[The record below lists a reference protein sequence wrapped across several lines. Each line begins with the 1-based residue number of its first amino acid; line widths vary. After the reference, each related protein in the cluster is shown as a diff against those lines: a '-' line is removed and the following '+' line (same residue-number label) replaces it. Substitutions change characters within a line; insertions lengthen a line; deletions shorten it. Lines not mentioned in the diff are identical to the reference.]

1 MPANFPVFSKAVNLR
16 LQQLTAQH
24 DEFYKVNCPEIFN
37 HYLAAFPTG
46 TNPIFRER
54 TEHDCQCCKQFI
66 RNLGLL
72 VVIEDGA
79 LQTVWGKLGDLPAP
93 YGTVAAAMDELVK
106 SSPILSVFRTNENK
120 FGVEKNFDSK
130 SDIVWHH
137 FYGDTPRRC
146 VVSSPGEQIGS
157 IGSMFR
163 GDLHLEQL
171 WDMPLSAR
179 NGFSLDA
186 VAVTVNRE
194 LKSMQEE
201 SFVEVSP
208 NPRRGELEAML
219 EIVKTVIAI
228 KQQEAKQKAE
238 AESKTALKRQIR
250 EAIETKK
257 QEGLASASL
266 EELQAK
272 LAELEAA

>member
-1 MPANFPVFSKAVNLR
+1 MSEVNLF
-16 LQQLTAQH
+16 L
-24 DEFYKVNCPEIFN
+24 
-37 HYLAAFPTG
+37 LASRQKFRFP
-46 TNPIFRER
+46 
-54 TEHDCQCCKQFI
+54 
-66 RNLGLL
+66 
-72 VVIEDGA
+72 
-79 LQTVWGKLGDLPAP
+79 
-93 YGTVAAAMDELVK
+93 
-106 SSPILSVFRTNENK
+106 
-120 FGVEKNFDSK
+120 
-130 SDIVWHH
+130 SD
-137 FYGDTPRRC
+137 
-146 VVSSPGEQIGS
+146 
-157 IGSMFR
+157 R

-179 NGFSLDA
+179 SGFSLDA

-219 EIVKTVIAI
+219 EIVKIVIAI

-238 AESKTALKRQIR
+238 AESKAALKRQIR
-250 EAIETKK
+250 EAIEAKK

>member
-1 MPANFPVFSKAVNLR
+1 MSEVNLF
-16 LQQLTAQH
+16 L
-24 DEFYKVNCPEIFN
+24 
-37 HYLAAFPTG
+37 LASRQKFRFP
-46 TNPIFRER
+46 
-54 TEHDCQCCKQFI
+54 
-66 RNLGLL
+66 
-72 VVIEDGA
+72 
-79 LQTVWGKLGDLPAP
+79 
-93 YGTVAAAMDELVK
+93 
-106 SSPILSVFRTNENK
+106 
-120 FGVEKNFDSK
+120 
-130 SDIVWHH
+130 SD
-137 FYGDTPRRC
+137 
-146 VVSSPGEQIGS
+146 
-157 IGSMFR
+157 R

-272 LAELEAA
+272 LAELEVA

>member
-1 MPANFPVFSKAVNLR
+1 MSEVNLF
-16 LQQLTAQH
+16 L
-24 DEFYKVNCPEIFN
+24 
-37 HYLAAFPTG
+37 LASRQKFRFP
-46 TNPIFRER
+46 
-54 TEHDCQCCKQFI
+54 
-66 RNLGLL
+66 
-72 VVIEDGA
+72 
-79 LQTVWGKLGDLPAP
+79 
-93 YGTVAAAMDELVK
+93 
-106 SSPILSVFRTNENK
+106 
-120 FGVEKNFDSK
+120 
-130 SDIVWHH
+130 SD
-137 FYGDTPRRC
+137 
-146 VVSSPGEQIGS
+146 
-157 IGSMFR
+157 R

-171 WDMPLSAR
+171 WDIPLSAR

-238 AESKTALKRQIR
+238 AESKAALKRQIR
-250 EAIETKK
+250 EAIEAKK